1 MGGGVS
7 VPDWPRFDRL
17 NPKCVGS
24 FMNLLFS
31 SITSTMNRLWLWPEF
46 GVVLLIADRGTAYV
60 WVETTLVRPLL
71 HFRTWKVQNENPNLF
86 WRLGFLHRFTAVKL
100 LFLFK
105 LVTFTSSLPHFL
117 TYFLLFFSSWVWFS
131 WSEFSWIVE
140 VKGSPLRGSSTS
152 TSLDFLNFPV
162 FAVG

>member
-31 SITSTMNRLWLWPEF
+31 STTFTMNLLWLWPEF

-60 WVETTLVRPLL
+60 WVETTSNSFSGLL
-71 HFRTWKVQNENPNLF
+71 GLGGSKCFGGGRGCLLRIGGRHMCRLKPPWWDHF
-86 WRLGFLHRFTAVKL
+86 
-100 LFLFK
+100 
-105 LVTFTSSLPHFL
+105 FTSEPEKYKTKTPTSFEGWGFYIGLLQLSYCFSSSWLLSPLHFL
-117 TYFLLFFSSWVWFS
+117 TSSVQLLNLF
-131 WSEFSWIVE
+131 
-140 VKGSPLRGSSTS
+140 TS
-152 TSLDFLNFPV
+152 
-162 FAVG
+162 